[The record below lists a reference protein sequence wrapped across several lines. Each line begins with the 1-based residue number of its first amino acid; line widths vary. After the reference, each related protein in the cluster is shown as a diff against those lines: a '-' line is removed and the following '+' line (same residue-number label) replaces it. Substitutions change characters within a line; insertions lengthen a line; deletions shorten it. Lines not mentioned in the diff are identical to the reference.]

1 MISMNHL
8 DDAKC
13 LEVIL
18 GKLFDAINQL
28 YKGLSL
34 KALANRT
41 LILNDFHKKFLE
53 EHSPGE
59 KISNVV
65 NPPRGSAQPS

>member
-1 MISMNHL
+1 MKNL

-13 LEVIL
+13 LDVIL
-18 GKLFDAINQL
+18 GKLFDAIDQL
-28 YKGLSL
+28 DKGPSR
-34 KALANRT
+34 KALADRT
-41 LILNDFHKKFLE
+41 LIVNDFHKKFLE